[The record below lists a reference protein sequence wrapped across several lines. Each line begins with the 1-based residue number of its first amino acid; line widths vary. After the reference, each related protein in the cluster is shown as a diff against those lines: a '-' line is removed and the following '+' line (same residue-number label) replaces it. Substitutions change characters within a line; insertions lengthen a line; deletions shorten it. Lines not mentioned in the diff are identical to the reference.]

1 MYRILVGVETDE
13 DRAMAQASM
22 IESLPGANDEITAV
36 LMHVFQDN
44 PEGRSIPQLDGVR
57 HAAAAF
63 DEYGIDYEYYEAS
76 GEPAPELIAVA
87 DELDVDMLC
96 LSGRKRSPTG
106 KVVFGSVTQSVIL
119 GTDRPV
125 VTVSPGE

>member
-22 IESLPGANDEITAV
+22 IESLPGASDEITAV

-63 DEYGIDYEYYEAS
+63 DESGIDYEYYEAS
-76 GEPAPELIAVA
+76 GEPAPELIAAA
-87 DELDVDMLC
+87 DELDADMLC

-125 VTVSPGE
+125 VTVSPDE

>member
-1 MYRILVGVETDE
+1 MYRILVGVETDK

-22 IESLPGANDEITAV
+22 IESLPGANDEVTAILV
-36 LMHVFQDN
+36 HVFQNN
-44 PEGRSIPQLDGVR
+44 PEGRSIPQLNGVR

-63 DEYGIDYEYYEAS
+63 DERGIDYEYYEAS
-76 GEPAPELIAVA
+76 GDPAPELIAAA

-119 GTDRPV
+119 GTNRPV
-125 VTVSPGE
+125 VTVSPDE

>member
-1 MYRILVGVETDE
+1 MYQILVGVDTDA

-22 IESLPGANDEITAV
+22 IESLPGPTDEITAV
-36 LMHVFQDN
+36 LAHVFQEN
-44 PEGRSIPQLDGVR
+44 PEGRSIPEVDGVR

-63 DEYGIDYEYYEAS
+63 DERGIDYEYYEAS
-76 GEPAPELIAVA
+76 GDPAPELIKAA
-87 DELDVDMLC
+87 DDIDADMVC
-96 LSGRKRSPTG
+96 LSGRKRTPTG

-125 VTVSPGE
+125 VTVSPEE